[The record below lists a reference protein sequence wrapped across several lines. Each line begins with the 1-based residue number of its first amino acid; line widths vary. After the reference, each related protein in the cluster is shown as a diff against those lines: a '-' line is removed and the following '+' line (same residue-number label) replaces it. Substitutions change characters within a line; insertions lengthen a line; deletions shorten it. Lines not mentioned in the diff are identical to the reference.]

1 MKIGLLNNV
10 SRRRMVTA
18 MAGMGLAVSLGETQS
33 LAVEE
38 LRFDLARSLEG
49 WETIAGSWSVEDV
62 SGADGS
68 RALVQRAT
76 NNAFNVI
83 VAPGGPFGNVEV
95 SVRFKPI
102 SGREDASGG
111 IVFRFADGHYYVVR
125 ANALEDNFNFY
136 YYEPNSI
143 LASVIGGRHYITG
156 ASMKAPALGQWH
168 QLRISADGDH
178 IQGWING
185 QRLIDHRDGR
195 FAAGRVGLWTKAD
208 SVTAFDNFVVTPIVS
223 DRTR

>member
-1 MKIGLLNNV
+1 MLRALEQI
-10 SRRRMVTA
+10 RRMRGGA
-18 MAGMGLAVSLGETQS
+18 QS
-33 LAVEE
+33 HLM
-38 LRFDLARSLEG
+38 RCD
-49 WETIAGSWSVEDV
+49 
-62 SGADGS
+62 
-68 RALVQRAT
+68 
-76 NNAFNVI
+76 
-83 VAPGGPFGNVEV
+83 
-95 SVRFKPI
+95 
-102 SGREDASGG
+102 
-111 IVFRFADGHYYVVR
+111 DGHYYVVR

>member
-1 MKIGLLNNV
+1 MKTGLTFGV
-10 SRRRMVTA
+10 SRRRVLAATA
-18 MAGMGLAVSLGETQS
+18 GLGLTVSLGETRS
-33 LAVEE
+33 MAAKE
-38 LRFDLARSLEG
+38 LRFDLAHSLDG
-49 WETIAGSWSVEDV
+49 WETITGSWSIEEVA
-62 SGADGS
+62 GADGG

-76 NNAFNVI
+76 NNSFNVI
-83 VAPGGPFGNVEV
+83 VAPGGPFGNVDV
-95 SVRFKPI
+95 AVRFKPI

-156 ASMKAPALGQWH
+156 VSMKAPALGEWH

-178 IQGWING
+178 IQGWMNRR
-185 QRLIDHRDGR
+185 RLIDQHDGR

-208 SVTAFDNFVVTPIVS
+208 SVTAFDGFVVTSIS
-223 DRTR
+223 ADGSR

>member
-1 MKIGLLNNV
+1 MKTGLTIDV
-10 SRRRMVTA
+10 SRRQLVTTTA
-18 MAGMGLAVSLGETQS
+18 AFGLAFSLGAKQS
-33 LAVEE
+33 VAGPKMS
-38 LRFDLARSLEG
+38 FDLANPLDG
-49 WETIAGSWSVEDV
+49 WETIAGSWSIEEIA
-62 SGADGS
+62 GAEGG

-95 SVRFKPI
+95 SVRLKPI

-143 LASVIGGRHYITG
+143 LASIIGGRHFITG
-156 ASMKAPALGQWH
+156 VSMKAPALGEWH

-178 IQGWING
+178 VQGWING
-185 QRLIDHRDGR
+185 QHLIDQHDGR
-195 FAAGRVGLWTKAD
+195 FATGRVGLWTKAD
-208 SVTAFDNFVVTPIVS
+208 SVTAFDNFVITPIS
-223 DRTR
+223 ADGSR